1 MNISLKLNMVKL
13 SIRRKNLIN
22 STSRVRRPYVSSDNK
37 VKTFPIENIIS
48 LDETSIQPAMIPEYS
63 RCNLGN
69 RCIVKTDDSYLYR
82 KFTLLSKI
90 TYGYVLLI
98 ILSVLGGNFMKKEV

>member
-1 MNISLKLNMVKL
+1 MVKL
-13 SIRRKNLIN
+13 SIRRKKLIK
-22 STSRVRRPYVSSDNK
+22 STSRVRRHVGSSDNK

-48 LDETSIQPAMIPEYS
+48 LDEISIQPAMIPEYS

-69 RCIVKTDDSYLYR
+69 RCILKTDDSYLYR

-90 TYGYVLLI
+90 TVGYVLLI
-98 ILSVLGGNFMKKEV
+98 F

>member
-13 SIRRKNLIN
+13 SIRKKNLIN

-37 VKTFPIENIIS
+37 VKSFPIENIIS
-48 LDETSIQPAMIPEYS
+48 LDETSIKPAMIPEYS

-69 RCIVKTDDSYLYR
+69 RCIVKTDSYLYR

-98 ILSVLGGNFMKKEV
+98 ILSVLAGSCMKKVV